1 MHAFVLR
8 MKKTDENDHK
18 ILKEIL
24 TPDVTKLLRAGKVL
38 FCVAKLSAQ
47 EKCEFKD
54 ITLYIA

>member
-1 MHAFVLR
+1 